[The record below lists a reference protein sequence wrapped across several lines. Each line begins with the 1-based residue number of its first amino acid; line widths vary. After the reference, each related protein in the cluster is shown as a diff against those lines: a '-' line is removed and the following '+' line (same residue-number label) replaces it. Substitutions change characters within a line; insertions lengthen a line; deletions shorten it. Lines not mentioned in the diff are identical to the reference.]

1 MPSIAY
7 HLLKLS
13 LRQVQK
19 ITSNKPEHIQK
30 RRLLVDSVS
39 KMIPNASKTTFEAVK
54 IGNLNAEWV
63 RPKQADNNTII
74 LYFHGGAYV
83 FGSLDSH
90 RHLVSHIAKASQC
103 LALHVGYALAP
114 EAPFPAALNDA
125 TAAYDWLKS
134 NHPKAKIV
142 IMGDSAG
149 GGLSLALMHKLKSE
163 NRELPNL
170 AVLIAP
176 LVDQTG
182 TSETIKSLGKND
194 VILSAEMLTE
204 STKMYTNDVKSPLVS
219 PLFGDFYGFPSTL
232 IHVGT
237 HDILLDDSISLHK
250 KMQIENVRV
259 KITIQESMIHVWH
272 FFVGILPEARKSIN
286 EIAAYIQSTK

>member
-1 MPSIAY
+1 
-7 HLLKLS
+7 
-13 LRQVQK
+13 
-19 ITSNKPEHIQK
+19 
-30 RRLLVDSVS
+30 
-39 KMIPNASKTTFEAVK
+39 
-54 IGNLNAEWV
+54 
-63 RPKQADNNTII
+63 
-74 LYFHGGAYV
+74 
-83 FGSLDSH
+83 
-90 RHLVSHIAKASQC
+90 
-103 LALHVGYALAP
+103 
-114 EAPFPAALNDA
+114 
-125 TAAYDWLKS
+125 
-134 NHPKAKIV
+134 
-142 IMGDSAG
+142 MGDSAG